1 MRWPLI
7 ARRLHK
13 WLALFVA
20 VQVLLWTMTGL
31 YMVSVPLGI
40 IHGDHLVRAPT
51 EQPYPLAE
59 LVDPAQL
66 AARYPGLH
74 ALQLQRLIEK
84 PVYVVETAAGVQL
97 LDARTGAVLPPPSEQ
112 TIRALARHWYTG
124 TEPIAEVT
132 LLDKVPLEMQAR
144 TPPLWRVEFEGW
156 NRPTL
161 YFSPQT
167 GELLARRH
175 ELWRIFDFA
184 WMLHIMDYSDR
195 SDVNNPLLRV
205 ATWTAAAMAI
215 SGAWLLVWSF
225 SGRKRAKAR
234 P

>member
-7 ARRLHK
+7 ARRIHK
-13 WLALFVA
+13 WLALFVG

-40 IHGDHLVRAPT
+40 IHGDHLVRAPR

-59 LVDPAQL
+59 LLDPAQL
-66 AARYPGLH
+66 AARYPGVH
-74 ALQLQRLIEK
+74 ALRLQRLIDR
-84 PVYVVETAAGVQL
+84 PVYVVETAAGVTL
-97 LDARTGAVLPPPSEQ
+97 LDARTGALLPPPSEPA
-112 TIRALARHWYTG
+112 IRALARHWYTG
-124 TEPIAEVT
+124 TEPIAEVK
-132 LLDKVPLEMQAR
+132 LLDKVPFEMKAR

-156 NRPTL
+156 RRPTL

-167 GELLARRH
+167 GELLGRRH

-184 WMLHIMDYSDR
+184 WMLHIMDYDDR

-205 ATWTAAAMAI
+205 ATWSAAAMAI

-225 SGRKRAKAR
+225 PKRKRAKAK

>member
-7 ARRLHK
+7 ARRIHK
-13 WLALFVA
+13 WLALFVG

-40 IHGDHLVRAPT
+40 IHGDHLVRAPR

-59 LVDPAQL
+59 ILDPAQL
-66 AARYPGLH
+66 AARYPGVH
-74 ALQLQRLIEK
+74 ALRLQRLIDR

-112 TIRALARHWYTG
+112 AIRALARRWYTG
-124 TEPIAEVT
+124 TEPITEVT
-132 LLDKVPLEMQAR
+132 LLSKAPFEMQAR

-156 NRPTL
+156 GKPTL

-167 GELLARRH
+167 GELLGRRH

-184 WMLHIMDYSDR
+184 WMLHIMDYDDR